1 LVTDF
6 LSMANIYNTSFGE
19 VTVTE
24 LADPD
29 AEQKAKSLKRLDI
42 ISGHIHGTEDAMKRA
57 EHALHSADP
66 SLAGKNSISGIDLEK
81 IGREFGV
88 NFAVNANPMEGF
100 TLRMADGPEAANELT
115 VYQIMKGGYDGRK
128 KLLTE
133 FRRDHIDG
141 LDDPFVT
148 INFYA
153 REQAIEKILGPLP
166 FNVRPGSLQEW
177 REKAWREEARRL
189 IKTIHAYN
197 PIHHE
202 VCSVTKRIVAREISE
217 EEAQFHPKIEDV
229 HLFKED
235 EVMDVTVTPVSR
247 LPRIRYLD
255 GLVHALD
262 EVRHTLGYGESKTE

>member
-1 LVTDF
+1 MSNV
-6 LSMANIYNTSFGE
+6 YNTSFGE

-24 LADPD
+24 I
-29 AEQKAKSLKRLDI
+29 AEESDTKKSLKRLDVL
-42 ISGHIHGTEDAMKRA
+42 SGHVHGSHEAAKRA
-57 EHALHSADP
+57 EHNLHSADLAFKT
-66 SLAGKNSISGIDLEK
+66 SLSVTGADLEK

-88 NFAVNANPMEGF
+88 NFAVNANPLEGF
-100 TLRMADGPEAANELT
+100 TLRMADGAEAAHELT

-148 INFYA
+148 INFYM
-153 REQAIEKILGPLP
+153 RDQAIQKLLGPLP
-166 FNVRPGSLQEW
+166 FSVRPGSLQEW

-189 IKTIHAYN
+189 IKNFHAYN

-202 VCSVTKRIVAREISE
+202 VASVAKRIVVREISE
-217 EEAQFHPKIEDV
+217 EEAQFHPRIEDV
-229 HLFKED
+229 HLYKED

-255 GLVHALD
+255 GFVRALE
-262 EVRHTLGYGESKTE
+262 EVRTALGQGQT

>member
-1 LVTDF
+1 
-6 LSMANIYNTSFGE
+6 MANIYNTSFGE

-24 LADPD
+24 IIEENPD
-29 AEQKAKSLKRLDI
+29 KKALKRLDV
-42 ISGHIHGTEDAMKRA
+42 ISGHLHGQHDALKRA
-57 EHALHSADP
+57 EHDTHGQP
-66 SLAGKNSISGIDLEK
+66 QLAAATPVSGRDLEK
-81 IGREFGV
+81 IGREFGI
-88 NFAVNANPMEGF
+88 NFAVNANPLEGF
-100 TLRMADGPEAANELT
+100 CLRMADGPEAANELT

-148 INFYA
+148 VNFFA
-153 REQAIEKILGPLP
+153 RDNAVEKLLGPLP

-189 IKTIHAYN
+189 VKAIHAYN

-202 VCSVTKRIVAREISE
+202 VCSVTKRIIAREISE
-217 EEAQFHPKIEDV
+217 DEAQFHPKIEDV
-229 HLFKED
+229 RLYKED

-255 GLVHALD
+255 GLVHALN
-262 EVRHTLGYGESKTE
+262 EVREALGYHDQS